1 MPRRLL
7 ALLPLAAVAVAAG
20 CGGGAA
26 SERTERPRVVVTY
39 SILGSL
45 VTELVG
51 EAADVTVLMPDGVD
65 PHDWQPSAKDVEAIQ
80 SADLVAA
87 NGLDLEEGID
97 DALAE
102 AERSGVPVFRA
113 ADHVDVRTVGE
124 GETGH
129 GEEHEGDEHGAGSP
143 DPHIWT
149 SPLAMRSAI
158 SALAAALAA
167 DAGIDVSGRAAQLEA
182 RLTELDGELER
193 LLATVPEGRRQ
204 LVTGHESMGYFADR
218 YGFVLVGAV
227 VPGLSSQAEASAADL
242 AELKG
247 QIERAGATVV
257 FTEIGT
263 PVQVAEA
270 IASETGAAVVELPSH
285 SLPDDGSYFTF
296 MRGLATA
303 VADALAAG

>member
-7 ALLPLAAVAVAAG
+7 ALLLAGVTVAAG
-20 CGGGAA
+20 CGGGQA
-26 SERTERPRVVVTY
+26 SERADRPRVVVTY

-45 VTELVG
+45 VAELVG
-51 EAADVTVLMPDGVD
+51 NAADVTVLMPDGVD
-65 PHDWQPSAKDVEAIQ
+65 PHDWQPSAQDVEAIQ
-80 SADLVAA
+80 SADIVAT
-87 NGLDLEEGID
+87 NGLDLEEGLEN
-97 DALAE
+97 ALAE

-113 ADHVDVRTVGE
+113 ADHVAVRTAGE
-124 GETGH
+124 SEGGH
-129 GEEHEGDEHGAGSP
+129 GEEHAEDEHGAGGA

-149 SPLAMRSAI
+149 SPVAMRDAV
-158 SALAAALAA
+158 SALAAALATE
-167 DAGIDVSGRAAQLEA
+167 AGLDLSGRAAQLEA
-182 RLTELDGELER
+182 RLTELDAELER
-193 LLATVPEGRRQ
+193 ILAVVPAERRQ

-227 VPGLSSQAEASAADL
+227 VPGLSSQAATSAADL
-242 AELKG
+242 AELKE

-263 PVQVAEA
+263 PAQVAEA
-270 IASETGAAVVELPSH
+270 IASETGASIVELPSH
-285 SLPDDGSYFTF
+285 NLPGDGSYFTF